1 MAVISLEAAC
11 DSTEGGFLCQTM
23 IQTTAISPMI
33 TKTVPIM
40 PIIAISQTITET
52 VRAVQTT
59 AISPM
64 ITETVPTMQT
74 TAASPIILEG
84 SQIAAITRVTTE
96 VMPRTEIRI
105 PIRAD
110 KLLRIS

>member
-1 MAVISLEAAC
+1 MEAAC

-23 IQTTAISPMI
+23 IQTT
-33 TKTVPIM
+33 
-40 PIIAISQTITET
+40 AISQTITET

>member
-23 IQTTAISPMI
+23 I
-33 TKTVPIM
+33 
-40 PIIAISQTITET
+40 
-52 VRAVQTT
+52 QTT